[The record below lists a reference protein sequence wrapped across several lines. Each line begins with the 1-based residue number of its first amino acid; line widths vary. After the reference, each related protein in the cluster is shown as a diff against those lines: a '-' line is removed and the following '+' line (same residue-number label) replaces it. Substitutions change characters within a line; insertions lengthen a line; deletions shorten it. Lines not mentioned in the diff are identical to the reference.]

1 MPSHLPCCPD
11 PHTWTTLTSLRV
23 WTRFFSSFLITS
35 SLRETCI
42 GVMDKRIEL
51 ANLCNFSRSS
61 QQLEPEE
68 DEGISSLI
76 LKGGFNW
83 SQRMSPMNLWCW
95 ICVGPLSPPVTK
107 GNLLSLKTIITS
119 SEIKALFL

>member
-1 MPSHLPCCPD
+1 
-11 PHTWTTLTSLRV
+11 
-23 WTRFFSSFLITS
+23 
-35 SLRETCI
+35 
-42 GVMDKRIEL
+42 MDKRIEL

-83 SQRMSPMNLWCW
+83 SQGYVTNE
-95 ICVGPLSPPVTK
+95 PVVLDLR
-107 GNLLSLKTIITS
+107 GNSVSASHRGESLESKDNN
-119 SEIKALFL
+119 FF